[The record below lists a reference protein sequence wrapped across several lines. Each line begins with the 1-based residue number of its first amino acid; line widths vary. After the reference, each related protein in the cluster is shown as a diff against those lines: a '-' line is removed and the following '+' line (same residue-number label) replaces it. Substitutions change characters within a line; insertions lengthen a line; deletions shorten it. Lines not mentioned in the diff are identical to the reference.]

1 MQTVALPNQPA
12 SYSWFDAD
20 AQYANA
26 YRSAEPTPVPML
38 NNLPKSNVSSN
49 PGGSTVIQTETPT
62 KHHGGFLGKVENIVH
77 RAGERVGFG
86 TDTAT
91 RWSLYQIPEPL
102 FGEFPAK
109 VVNGTQGFVGGFL
122 FVSQNHLCY
131 SSYTDKMNRAIKIAI
146 PFANIQHIGLAAR
159 VKGTQGAAVVLT
171 PLTALSQKPNALQ
184 IVTRDNVNHQF
195 FGFKKN
201 TESVFNLLNHSWQ
214 TSRGMVAPSTGAGLG
229 SANALPMSQQYSN
242 SQGQYTNSQGA
253 FTQQQMHMEQRDLSG
268 NYSTTGL
275 VHSFQNSGLQGT
287 NQYVNATTTQEPS
300 LAQQEFAHAGGVAHH
315 NPLDRNFDGK
325 VDMRDLTGNN
335 AGMAHHNPLDKNF
348 DGKVD
353 ARDFN
358 GQTAYNTM

>member
-12 SYSWFDAD
+12 SYTWFDAD
-20 AQYANA
+20 QQYANA
-26 YRSAEPTPVPML
+26 YRTAEPTPVPML

-109 VVNGTQGFVGGFL
+109 VVNGTQGHVGGFL

-131 SSYTDKMNRAIKIAI
+131 SSYTDKLNRAIKVAI
-146 PFANIQHIGLAAR
+146 PFANIQHIGLASR
-159 VKGTQGAAVVLT
+159 VKGTQGPAIVLT

-195 FGFKKN
+195 FGFRKN

-214 TSRGMVAPSTGAGLG
+214 TSRGIVPTQSSTMGLG
-229 SANALPMSQQYSN
+229 AASGNSL
-242 SQGQYTNSQGA
+242 SQGQYITGQQYASQGQFVNSQG
-253 FTQQQMHMEQRDLSG
+253 TYPVGMEQRELSG

-275 VHSFQNSGLQGT
+275 VHSYENQGLTGT
-287 NQYVNATTTQEPS
+287 DQYVNGTTSTQPS
-300 LAQQEFAHAGGVAHH
+300 LAQETFKQEFAHGQAM
-315 NPLDRNFDGK
+315 PL
-325 VDMRDLTGNN
+325 
-335 AGMAHHNPLDKNF
+335 A
-348 DGKVD
+348 
-353 ARDFN
+353 
-358 GQTAYNTM
+358 GQTSYNAM